1 MKNMSI
7 KILTLVL
14 TSCFLTCSNA
24 YAVSKLDFFTQVEN
38 FGKSVQKEQAKWEE
52 KYNKAMADLR
62 TKAVKAGGFEGG
74 ALFNAMQK
82 QMEGLVVDFSDNV
95 KNQATSGGKIDL
107 SSAFSES
114 TRNFANTQLAAA
126 MAQSMLDDYK
136 KALAAERNAKEKAID
151 EELMILEAK
160 LKISSAD
167 SEEEVEKLANRI
179 ADLKAE
185 KEDLK
190 NKSALRDKKAEQLQ
204 KNADEAAKAV
214 SDLEKTISGQNTQK
228 YLDKIT
234 DSLFSSKKDEK
245 DIEAQEEQQ
254 QLEDMYGAD
263 IAEFFLGKYEY
274 VGSENIARVR
284 TKRQQEYYK
293 ALQNLMRVI
302 IVGAVKGEEFENK
315 SKAYLDKTTK
325 VDGQLGGMAAKIGA
339 DVQNAKLAA
348 RYLELL
354 LAEMRFN
361 SMVEINSWNDK
372 FKNTKKDVTS
382 FNLDDYVYKKTSLK
396 DKLNDKIQDTI
407 DGWQGL

>member
-14 TSCFLTCSNA
+14 TSCFLTCSNV
-24 YAVSKLDFFTQVEN
+24 YAISKLDFFTQVEN
-38 FGKSVQKEQAKWEE
+38 FGKSVQKEQEKWE
-52 KYNKAMADLR
+52 KQYGKALDDLHD
-62 TKAVKAGGFEGG
+62 KAIKAGGAEGG
-74 ALFNAMQK
+74 ALFNVLQK
-82 QMEGLVVDFSDNV
+82 QMEGSVVNFTDNV
-95 KNQATSGGKIDL
+95 KNQAVSGGKVDL

-114 TRNFANTQLAAA
+114 IRNFANTQLEAA
-126 MAQSMLDDYK
+126 MAKSMLDDYK

-160 LKISSAD
+160 LKISSKD
-167 SEEEVEKLANRI
+167 NEEEIEKLATRI

-204 KNADEAAKAV
+204 KNADEASKAV

-234 DSLFSSKKDEK
+234 DSLFSSNKDEK
-245 DIEAQEEQQ
+245 DIEEQEEQQ

-263 IAEFFLGKYEY
+263 ISEFFLGKYEY

-302 IVGAVKGEEFENK
+302 IVGAVKGEEFEKK
-315 SKAYLDKTTK
+315 SEAYLKQTTK

-372 FKNTKKDVTS
+372 FKNTKKDVTK

-407 DGWQGL
+407 GGWQGL